1 MVSNFDAQFTE
12 QQTDFLKEEED
23 KKTKNKQMR
32 KQSRFTNARIT
43 IARIGQKPRPRPK
56 KTKHEKRIFN
66 TKKKHMQRNMKK
78 NREDSDSKSLLP
90 ENKDERGGRINFQK
104 TKLRPEA

>member
-23 KKTKNKQMR
+23 KKTKNKRTR

-43 IARIGQKPRPRPK
+43 IARIGQKPRP
-56 KTKHEKRIFN
+56 
-66 TKKKHMQRNMKK
+66 
-78 NREDSDSKSLLP
+78 
-90 ENKDERGGRINFQK
+90 
-104 TKLRPEA
+104 

>member
-12 QQTDFLKEEED
+12 QQTDFLKEEEN
-23 KKTKNKQMR
+23 KKTKNKRTR

-43 IARIGQKPRPRPK
+43 IARIGQKPRPRQEN
-56 KTKHEKRIFN
+56 KTRKTSFQHEEKTREKKHEKN
-66 TKKKHMQRNMKK
+66 G
-78 NREDSDSKSLLP
+78 EDSDSKSLLP